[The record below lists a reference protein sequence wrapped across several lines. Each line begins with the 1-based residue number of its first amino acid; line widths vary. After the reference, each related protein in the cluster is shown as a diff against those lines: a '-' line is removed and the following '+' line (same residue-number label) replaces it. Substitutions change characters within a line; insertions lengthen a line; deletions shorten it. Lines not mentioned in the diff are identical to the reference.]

1 ITYICEKES
10 GTLVK
15 HFSHTSMSALETKLD
30 EALVRIAVLENS
42 KSSVKPVPQ
51 VQPAYTHDLT
61 VFDEDLPSLPPPL
74 PPAQTLPPTIPS
86 NTLQSPYRYMPAA
99 QLYPQQQLV
108 SLLSSSFIRGT
119 SLSPITT
126 TSTCTANKFL

>member
-1 ITYICEKES
+1 
-10 GTLVK
+10 
-15 HFSHTSMSALETKLD
+15 TKLN

-42 KSSVKPVPQ
+42 YSSVKPVPQ
-51 VQPAYTHDLT
+51 EQPAYTHDST
-61 VFDEDLPSLPPPL
+61 VFDEDKEDLPSLPPPL
-74 PPAQTLPPTIPS
+74 LPAQTLPPTIPS
-86 NTLQSPYRYMPAA
+86 NALQFPYRYMPAA
-99 QLYPQQQLV
+99 LLYPQQKLV